1 MLSGQIMLMD
11 RWCLKIIT
19 LFSLFFFLFTN
30 SFEHL
35 FNRLTTKMAELCKSW
50 IQQFLTITT
59 QRTPNYIELKQM
71 ISCSKFK
78 SWILTLILLT
88 PDALVTKRINVFLR
102 SKNKT
107 LQLLNIA
114 TMPTANEKFPLAEK
128 KGWQEGTLVDN
139 LMKIKR
145 KNGQIRPN
153 ISILV
158 GGAQLKTRPNS
169 WAKQVR
175 EIE

>member
-1 MLSGQIMLMD
+1 MIATVHQTTWIHYILTTNDYNVLSGQIMLMD

-88 PDALVTKRINVFLR
+88 PDALVTKRMNVFLR
-102 SKNKT
+102 SK
-107 LQLLNIA
+107 QLNVTIVEYRSY
-114 TMPTANEKFPLAEK
+114 ANS
-128 KGWQEGTLVDN
+128 
-139 LMKIKR
+139 KR
-145 KNGQIRPN
+145 KVSFGRKERLARGHASGQSN
-153 ISILV
+153 EN
-158 GGAQLKTRPNS
+158 QTKKRPNS
-169 WAKQVR
+169 AQY
-175 EIE
+175 